1 MNRPTL
7 AALVAVLVSAT
18 TIAQVP
24 PVPDTPAKGS
34 VTRAAWLTGCWSASS
49 ARDGATIN
57 ETWLAP
63 RGGTMMGTGITYV
76 DERTVTW
83 EAMRMYN
90 EGDSVKLWLRPAGR
104 TDVIMTLDAIGDNF
118 FEFSAKEGEVT
129 TRLRYERKSE
139 TEITATLRFVQ
150 GESRRG
156 ADFGFTRTEC
166 PPFFLP
172 VVKEVAKE
180 APKEAE
186 KK

>member
-1 MNRPTL
+1 MNRLTI
-7 AALVAVLVSAT
+7 AALVTALVSAST
-18 TIAQVP
+18 FAQVP
-24 PVPDTPAKGS
+24 PVPDTPSKGS
-34 VTRAAWLTGCWSASS
+34 VSQAAWLTGCWTASS

-76 DERTVTW
+76 GERTVTW

-90 EGDSVKLWLRPAGR
+90 DGESVKLWLRPAGR
-104 TDVIMTLDAIGDNF
+104 ADVTMTLDTIGDKF
-118 FEFSAKEGEVT
+118 FAFSVKEGEVT
-129 TRLRYERKSE
+129 TRLRYEQKSE
-139 TEITATLRFVQ
+139 SEITATLRFEQ

-172 VVKEVAKE
+172 VKEAAKE
-180 APKEAE
+180 AAKEPE